1 MVKAVIFD
9 MDGVIIDS
17 EPIQSKSWELLLK
30 ERSIEPILKKNG
42 LIHEVGPTDNSSY
55 TEILERHGINLEELE
70 DIKIRRRE
78 IFVNLFKKEVD
89 PNPGFNE
96 LIKFLKEKKIK
107 LAVASNRLI
116 DYVHLMLDCV
126 KAKKFFETIISP
138 DSKVKRKPAPDIYLK
153 TASNLGV
160 KPEFCLAIE
169 DSETGVVSAK
179 SAGMKCI
186 ALITKWT
193 KNHDLSKA
201 DRIVNSL
208 KDINLSFLNSLEVVQ

>member
-1 MVKAVIFD
+1 MT
-9 MDGVIIDS
+9 
-17 EPIQSKSWELLLK
+17 
-30 ERSIEPILKKNG
+30 KN
-42 LIHEVGPTDNSSY
+42 
-55 TEILERHGINLEELE
+55 
-70 DIKIRRRE
+70 
-78 IFVNLFKKEVD
+78 
-89 PNPGFNE
+89 
-96 LIKFLKEKKIK
+96 KIK
-107 LAVASNRLI
+107 TAVASNRLI
-116 DYVHLMLDCV
+116 DHVYLMLESA
-126 KAKKFFETIISP
+126 KAKKFFEVVIGP
-138 DSKVKRKPAPDIYLK
+138 DPKIKRKPAPDIYLK